1 MTHGRG
7 FFVACSACRAA
18 AVRDRSRVRRHNLA
32 QGSLQALRHERAVSR
47 HMEKDCFTA
56 DDVLRADPSSSPG
69 G

>member
-7 FFVACSACRAA
+7 FFVACGACRAA
-18 AVRDRSRVRRHNLA
+18 AARDSSRVRCHNLA
-32 QGSLQALRHERAVSR
+32 QGSLQALRHERAVRR
-47 HMEKDCFTA
+47 HMEKGCFAA

>member
-18 AVRDRSRVRRHNLA
+18 AVRGRSRVRRHDLV

-47 HMEKDCFTA
+47 HMEKGCFAA
-56 DDVLRADPSSSPG
+56 DDVLRADPSSPG